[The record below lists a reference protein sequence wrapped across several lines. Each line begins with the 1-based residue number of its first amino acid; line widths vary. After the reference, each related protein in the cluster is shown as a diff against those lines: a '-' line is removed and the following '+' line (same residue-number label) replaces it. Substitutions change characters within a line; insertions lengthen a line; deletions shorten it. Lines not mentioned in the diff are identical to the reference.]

1 MSKRSEYEALLS
13 NTNVVAML
21 NAIAVSEGCGNNYGC
36 SFGGT
41 ILTLSS
47 PRHPYSGYDCSFS
60 TTGPRAVG
68 RYQFCGTTWDGI
80 NTELGGLDFSNP
92 RHQDIAAIALIARRG
107 SLNAVLE
114 GRIEDALTGKDG
126 SSGYPPGLAYEWA
139 SLPPF
144 RYSGQGTKTM
154 AQFLELYRSFNGQA
168 LPSGTGSSQSLSD
181 TASSV
186 SSSPGMGGKGA
197 QRKNCPEWD
206 RSMRQG
212 KVLTGCDMAGALG
225 FGGSMSIAPGAS
237 QGVPGAAG
245 STDLVNVPID
255 VADLQGKLLWPVRN
269 ASGAKLGVRTS
280 PFTANRNGRPHCGI
294 DLASPAP
301 GGYIVSAAPGVVLYA
316 STDPARYQGVGF
328 RGYGNTVLIEH
339 ERPNGKIW
347 TLYAHLASIGIS
359 AGAQVQAGTGL
370 GREGNTGASR
380 GIHLHFEVRT
390 SIGGGWGRV
399 VDPWPLLDQT
409 R

>member
-13 NTNVVAML
+13 NRNVIAML
-21 NAIAVSEGCGNNYGC
+21 NAIAAAEGCGNNYGC
-36 SFGGT
+36 SFGGS
-41 ILTLSS
+41 ILTLSG

-80 NTELGGLDFSNP
+80 NEQLGGLDFSNP
-92 RHQDIAAIALIARRG
+92 RHQDIAAIALINGRRA
-107 SLNAVLE
+107 LQAVID
-114 GRIEDALTGKDG
+114 GRVEDALIGDG
-126 SSGYPPGLAYEWA
+126 SRYAGLAYEWA

-154 AQFLELYRSFNGQA
+154 AQFIDLYRSFDGQA
-168 LPSGTGSSQSLSD
+168 LPSGTGSTSSISSTSSD
-181 TASSV
+181 VTGSSV
-186 SSSPGMGGKGA
+186 GGGGTS

-225 FGGSMSIAPGAS
+225 FGGSISIAPGAS
-237 QGVPGAAG
+237 QGIPGSAG
-245 STDLVNVPID
+245 GTDLVNVPID
-255 VADLQGKLLWPVRN
+255 VADLQGKLLWPVRTS
-269 ASGAKLGVRTS
+269 SGAKLGVRTS
-280 PFTANRNGRPHCGI
+280 PYTANRNGRPHCGI
-294 DLASPAP
+294 DIASPPP
-301 GGYIVSAAPGVVLYA
+301 GGYIVSAAPGLVVYA
-316 STDPARYQGVGF
+316 GPQSGSYQGVGF
-328 RGYGNTVLIEH
+328 RGYGNVVLIEH

-347 TLYAHLASIGIS
+347 TLYAHLASVGIS
-359 AGAQVQAGTGL
+359 TGAQVQAGSGL

-390 SIGGGWGRV
+390 SPGGGWGRV
-399 VDPWPLLDQT
+399 VDPWPLIDQT